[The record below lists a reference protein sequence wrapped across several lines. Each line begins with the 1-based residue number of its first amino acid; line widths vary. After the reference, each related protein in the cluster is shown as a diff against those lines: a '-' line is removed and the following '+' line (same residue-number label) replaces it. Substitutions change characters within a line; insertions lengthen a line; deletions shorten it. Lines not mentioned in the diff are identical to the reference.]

1 MKKLLGV
8 CVIALLLLFAGN
20 AVAHEIYIGI
30 DEDIEVNEQTE
41 IRLYWGHFPA
51 DPDPVSSYFNSVP
64 DGEFY
69 IVEPDGGRISLP
81 LERLDDHYRAVF
93 TPSQAGDHWVVFSHD
108 RGILDWTH
116 SEPQGKQSIAT
127 YAKALLDVH
136 GDDETVAFSRLAG
149 HYLEILPLVDGGHLH
164 AGELYMAQLLYH
176 GIPLDGVSGT
186 YYGPDD
192 QSGEF
197 ITGPGGTFAFTPDV
211 EGDWLVKI
219 SYFDD
224 TKTGDGEEEL
234 LGARYTTTLLL
245 TPHTHDDDDYV
256 QTPTATSS
264 GSSTYGYIALIV
276 LMLLGAG
283 FFFMKSNKQSA

>member
-1 MKKLLGV
+1 MKKILV
-8 CVIALLLLFAGN
+8 ICVITLLTIFAGN

-30 DEDIEVNEQTE
+30 DEDIEVNKQTE
-41 IRLYWGHFPA
+41 LRLYWGHFPI
-51 DPDPVSSYFNSVP
+51 PDPESSYFSSVP
-64 DGEFY
+64 DGEFFV
-69 IVEPDGGRISLP
+69 VEPDGGRITLSL
-81 LERLDDHYRAVF
+81 EAAKDHYRAVF

-136 GDDETVAFSRLAG
+136 GDDETVAFSRLMG
-149 HYLEILPLVDGGHLH
+149 HDLEILPLVDGGHLH
-164 AGELYMAQLLYH
+164 AGERYMAQLLYH
-176 GIPLDGVSGT
+176 GLPLDGVQGI
-186 YYGPDD
+186 YYGPHD
-192 QSGEF
+192 QTGEF
-197 ITGPGGTFAFTPDV
+197 ITGPGGTFTFIPDV

-224 TKTGDGEEEL
+224 TKSGVGEEEL

-256 QTPTATSS
+256 QNPTTTGS
-264 GSSTYGYIALIV
+264 GASTYGYVALIV
-276 LMLLGAG
+276 IMLLGAG
-283 FFFMKSNKQSA
+283 FFFIKSNKQSA